1 MMEQGRAINVG
12 IVGGGPGC
20 KAIMVMIFAEK
31 LSELPMNL
39 IGVASTN
46 TNAEGYLFAEE
57 KGLYTTTD
65 YRDLYK
71 LENLDMIIELTGKDK
86 VTAEISQNKP
96 VHVRLMDH
104 VAARLFWD
112 LFQIEEKRIAE
123 RKRAEAALEAAER
136 EKADILGALV
146 EHVVHQ
152 DSELRV
158 LWANRTACEAA
169 GRSLEDILG
178 RHCYEIWAQRA
189 HVCPDCPVTKAME
202 TGRTETAEKWTPDG
216 RAWFVRGHPMRDE
229 RGNVI
234 GAVEVTLEITQ
245 RKRAQEAL
253 KESERELSTVFNSV
267 RDGIVVL
274 DEEGTI
280 TKVNRSAVR
289 ASQYA
294 EEELIGQSF
303 ENLRFFDSD
312 SLVKMQVA
320 FKLGIKGIESS
331 PLEAQLITKEGKKL
345 YLDILSSPLRGNGE
359 TAGVVAILRNITA
372 RKIAMEEKRHLEAR
386 LQQAQKM
393 ESIGTLAGGI
403 AHDFNNVLMGI
414 QGHVSMMLLHMD
426 PAHPLQKHIKGIEE
440 SIENGA
446 SLTSQLLGFAR
457 GGKYEVEAA
466 DLNELIERTCD
477 MFGRTRKELT
487 IHTNYQRDIWSVEVD
502 WGQIEQVLLNLF
514 FNARQAMPKG
524 GDLYVETEHD
534 FLDDKYT
541 KPYGVKSGKYVRITV
556 MDTGVGMDEATRQR
570 IFDPFF
576 TTKEMSRGTGLGL
589 ASAYGIIQ
597 NHGGIID
604 VSSQKGKGTTF
615 RIYLP
620 ASEKAIVKK
629 KKTLPDDI
637 LKGTETVL
645 LVDDE
650 IKILDIGKEILEEM
664 GYKVLTAQN
673 GKEAVRIFKQNKDV
687 IDLVILDMIMPEMG
701 GGEAYDS
708 IREEKPQVKALLSSG
723 YSIDGEASEILERGC
738 DGFIQKPFKMKE
750 LSMKIREI
758 LDK

>member
-1 MMEQGRAINVG
+1 MESDRPINVG

-20 KAIMVMIFAEK
+20 RAIMAMIFGEK
-31 LSELPMNL
+31 LRELPMNL
-39 IGVASTN
+39 LGVASTN
-46 TNAEGYLFAEE
+46 TSAVGYVYARE
-57 KGLYTTTD
+57 KGLFTTGD

-71 LENLDMIIELTGKDK
+71 LQDLDMIIELTGKDK
-86 VTAEISQNKP
+86 VATEISQTKP
-96 VHVRLMDH
+96 ARVRLMDH

-112 LFQIEEKRIAE
+112 LFQIEEKRIAD
-123 RKRAEAALEAAER
+123 RKEAEAALAAAEK

-152 DSELRV
+152 DAELRI
-158 LWANRTACEAA
+158 LWANRAACESA
-169 GRSLEDILG
+169 GLSLPEIMG
-178 RHCYEIWAQRA
+178 RHCYQIWAGREN
-189 HVCPDCPVTKAME
+189 VCPDCPVAQAMK
-202 TGRTETAEKWTPDG
+202 TGRTEAVEKWTPDG
-216 RAWFVRGHPMRDE
+216 RAWFVRGHPIKDDND
-229 RGNVI
+229 NVI

-267 RDGIVVL
+267 RDGVVVL
-274 DEEGTI
+274 NEKGII
-280 TKVNRSAVR
+280 TKVNRSAMRVSEYR
-289 ASQYA
+289 
-294 EEELIGQSF
+294 EEELIGRSF
-303 ENLRFFDSD
+303 EALGFFDED
-312 SLVKMQVA
+312 SLGKMRVA
-320 FKLGIKGIESS
+320 FRLGVRGIESS
-331 PLEAQLITKEGKKL
+331 SFEVQLTTKDGRTL
-345 YLDILSSPLRGNGE
+345 YLDILSSPLRGNGK
-359 TAGVVAILRNITA
+359 TVGVVAILRNITA
-372 RKIAMEEKRHLEAR
+372 RKIAMGERRRLEAR

-393 ESIGTLAGGI
+393 EAIGTLAGGI

-414 QGHVSMMLLHMD
+414 QGHVSMMMLHTD
-426 PAHPLQKHIKGIEE
+426 SAHPLQKHIRGIEE

-457 GGKYEVEAA
+457 GGKYEVKAA

-487 IHTNYQRDIWSVEVD
+487 IHTKYRQDIWPVEVD

-514 FNARQAMPKG
+514 FNAWQAMPKG

-541 KPYGVKSGKYVRITV
+541 KPFGIDSGKYVRITV
-556 MDTGVGMDEATRQR
+556 RDTGVGMDEATRQR

-576 TTKEMSRGTGLGL
+576 TTKEMGRGTGLGL

-597 NHGGIID
+597 NHRGIIN
-604 VSSQKGKGTTF
+604 VSSQQGKGTTF
-615 RIYLP
+615 KIYLP
-620 ASEKAIVKK
+620 ASEKAMAQKR
-629 KKTLPDDI
+629 KTFPDDI

-664 GYKVLTAQN
+664 GYRVWVAQN
-673 GKEAVRIFKQNKDV
+673 GKQAVKVFKERKDA

-701 GGEAYDS
+701 GGEAYDR
-708 IREEKPQVKALLSSG
+708 IKEEKPQAKVLLSSG
-723 YSIDGEASEILERGC
+723 YSIDGQASNILDRGC
-738 DGFIQKPFKMKE
+738 NGFIQKPFKMKE
-750 LSMKIREI
+750 LSVKIRQI